1 MPALQDVEIK
11 YKKADRALRD
21 GDPATAARLLREL
34 VKAEPK
40 EPLFRWSLGYAYS
53 EMEEYG
59 SAIPELKEAL
69 KLDPQNIAALGCLGR
84 VYMELGK
91 WAFAEKAFR
100 KRLAIKESP
109 QHFVFLAH
117 VMMEKR
123 QYDDAIDN
131 CRKAV
136 ELDESFEEAYLNL
149 GVAYRHKKRFDD
161 AIGAFQKA
169 IELDS
174 RYAAAYRELG
184 LTYYAVSKFD
194 LAKNALRTCAQ
205 LEPADAWNRVYLALT
220 LQATGDFKG
229 AAKAFDEATRTD
241 PENGFIKK
249 KRQEFRR
256 LHMDSN
262 GSAAQRKHRP

>member
-1 MPALQDVEIK
+1 MPALQNVEIK
-11 YKKADRALRD
+11 YKKADRALRND
-21 GDPATAARLLREL
+21 DPAKAARLLREL

-40 EPLFRWSLGYAYS
+40 EPLFHWSLGYAYS

-69 KLDPQNIAALGCLGR
+69 RLDPRNIAALGCLGK
-84 VYMELGK
+84 VYLELGK
-91 WAFAEKAFR
+91 WTFAEKAFR

-123 QYDDAIDN
+123 LYDDAIDN
-131 CRKAV
+131 CRKAI
-136 ELDESFEEAYLNL
+136 ELDESFGEAYLNL
-149 GVAYRHKKRFDD
+149 GLAYRHKKRFDD

-169 IELDS
+169 IEGDS
-174 RYAAAYRELG
+174 QYAAAYRELG
-184 LTYYAVSKFD
+184 LTYYAVSEFD
-194 LAKNALRTCAQ
+194 LAKNAFRACSK

-229 AAKAFDEATRTD
+229 AAKAFDEALRID
-241 PENGFIKK
+241 PENDFIKK
-249 KRQEFRR
+249 KREEFRR
-256 LHMDSN
+256 LHLDSN
-262 GSAAQRKHRP
+262 GSTTQKKYRD